1 MVANHCAHVGY
12 VARFS
17 SKNRFQP
24 WKTCWQWHVEPNNAG
39 AMTSQWQKIAD
50 GKATMARNKIRDQA
64 RRQRAERRDQRRM
77 EARGAEMLSA
87 VADAADS
94 PSQIVAGHELLKA
107 LHDRTRGSAT
117 IRVDQHRC
125 AAQPQLPQLPQHQAW
140 AAVRRG

>member
-1 MVANHCAHVGY
+1 
-12 VARFS
+12 
-17 SKNRFQP
+17 
-24 WKTCWQWHVEPNNAG
+24 
-39 AMTSQWQKIAD
+39 MTSQWQKIAD

-77 EARGAEMLSA
+77 EARGAEMLRA

-117 IRVDQHRC
+117 MRVDHSPSSARK
-125 AAQPQLPQLPQHQAW
+125 
-140 AAVRRG
+140 